1 MTLPIQRIL
10 HMIFQSPNAGSA
22 VFRCL
27 EVASPEEDSILLLED
42 AVISSLSHTE
52 LFRSFRV
59 FISEHDVQARGLAQH
74 VPAEWTLVNDIQ
86 WVDQSLSHQKTITWI

>member
-1 MTLPIQRIL
+1 MKRIL
-10 HMIFQSPNAGSA
+10 HMIFESPNSGSA

-42 AVISSLSHTE
+42 AVIAVLTHAE

-59 FISEHDVQARGLAQH
+59 FISEHDLQSRGLINH
-74 VPAEWTLVNDIQ
+74 VPLEWSVINDIQ
-86 WVDQSLSHQKTITWI
+86 WVDHTLMHHSVMRWI